1 MTKLFL
7 WPKKHN
13 IYAFSSWFLFDLFD
27 LMLHYLSVKFI
38 IELWNRKLKI
48 NETNRV
54 TFNLYILLA
63 NDVDFSHFR
72 RSHCSLLV
80 FIQDTGNP
88 SVWMSKSAPD
98 LSPIN
103 QVLTTPF
110 AVTHTSTHLCFLG
123 SYTLSLS
130 LSHTH
135 TQTPNLGLTATK
147 KLSVSFMIAN
157 TSNPS
162 NTSVFFFSLFLF
174 LLKRTC
180 LHHPHTKPI
189 SLIIY
194 FYLNAMSLRH

>member
-1 MTKLFL
+1 M
-7 WPKKHN
+7 
-13 IYAFSSWFLFDLFD
+13 
-27 LMLHYLSVKFI
+27 
-38 IELWNRKLKI
+38 
-48 NETNRV
+48 

-130 LSHTH
+130 HTH

-147 KLSVSFMIAN
+147 NLSVSFMIAN

-162 NTSVFFFSLFLF
+162 NTSVFFFSLVLF

>member
-130 LSHTH
+130 HTH
-135 TQTPNLGLTATK
+135 THKHRTSDWLPQKTS
-147 KLSVSFMIAN
+147 LSLSW
-157 TSNPS
+157 
-162 NTSVFFFSLFLF
+162 
-174 LLKRTC
+174 
-180 LHHPHTKPI
+180 
-189 SLIIY
+189 
-194 FYLNAMSLRH
+194 